1 MNMIKK
7 ISLFGTL
14 ALLLLNACQ
23 DESNPVDSSSESQ
36 NQDANTNND
45 DSTQWNDSAFNFQDL
60 QNLES
65 QMQTLNTLFDPESFV
80 GDSNSEFS
88 ADAINSEIIQS
99 QLNAQDINI
108 PDSLIEELITDSA
121 FVEIL
126 TNAASTQEVDSTE
139 IQNFVFEN
147 FDLFLNLI
155 QYLPQDSTS
164 AAE

>member
-1 MNMIKK
+1 MNLIKK
-7 ISLFGTL
+7 ISVFGTL

-23 DESNPVDSSSESQ
+23 DESNPVDSSTESQ
-36 NQDANTNND
+36 NQDASND

-65 QMQTLNTLFDPESFV
+65 QMQTLNTLFDPESFIV
-80 GDSNSEFS
+80 DSNSEFS
-88 ADAINSEIIQS
+88 IDDINSEIIQS

-126 TNAASTQEVDSTE
+126 SNAASTQEVDSTE
-139 IQNFVFEN
+139 IQNFVIEN
-147 FDLFLNLI
+147 FDLFINLI
-155 QYLPQDSTS
+155 QYLPQDSTN
-164 AAE
+164 ATE